1 MDSSHDHRDGQEA
14 RLQRR
19 IQRYGWDLATDQYE
33 ATWREALAPAHAR
46 LIACARLATG
56 ERVLDVACGTG
67 LVSFEA
73 ARLVGEAGH
82 VHGIDLS
89 GRMVACA
96 SRRADVRRVGH
107 ASFARSD
114 AERLPVGDAGF
125 DAALCALGLMYVH
138 DPVRAL
144 REMRR
149 ALRPGGRLAVAV
161 WGERRRCG
169 WSAVFPIVD
178 DEVESEVCPRF
189 FRLGDA
195 GALRREVGEAGFAD
209 VEEHRLRVSLPFPTP
224 AKACLAVFE
233 GGPAALA
240 WSRFDDGARARV
252 SRRYLDAISP
262 WRTGRGYRIPGEFVV
277 VTATAPADR
286 SRFFLLKG
294 LA

>member
-1 MDSSHDHRDGQEA
+1 MDSPPDAHDA

-19 IQRYGWDLATDQYE
+19 IQRYGWDLAMAQYE
-33 ATWREALAPAHAR
+33 ATWREALAPVHAR
-46 LIACARLATG
+46 LVACARLSAG

-67 LVSFEA
+67 IVSFEA
-73 ARLVGEAGH
+73 ARAVGVQGH

-89 GRMVACA
+89 GRMVSCA
-96 SRRADVRRVGH
+96 VRRADLRRVRH
-107 ASFARSD
+107 ATFTRAD
-114 AERLPVGDAGF
+114 AESLPVADAGF
-125 DAALCALGLMYVH
+125 DVATCALGLMYVH

-144 REMRR
+144 AAMRR

-169 WSAVFPIVD
+169 WSEAFPIVD
-178 DEVESEVCPRF
+178 AEVESEVCNRF
-189 FRLGDA
+189 FGLGDA
-195 GALRREVGEAGFAD
+195 GALRRAVEAAGF
-209 VEEHRLRVSLPFPTP
+209 VEFSEERLRAPLPFPTA

-240 WSRFDDGARARV
+240 WSRFDDETRARV
-252 SRRYLDAISP
+252 SRRYLDAIAS

-277 VTATAPADR
+277 ATATVPAGQP
-286 SRFFLLKG
+286 RFSLLKG